1 MIAVSYEKLSPTC
14 QACGNHLGDKAD
26 VLLGL
31 EYLLMNRSS
40 LLSVNGKIGLKYVY
54 TQWPVWGS

>member
-54 TQWPVWGS
+54 NQ